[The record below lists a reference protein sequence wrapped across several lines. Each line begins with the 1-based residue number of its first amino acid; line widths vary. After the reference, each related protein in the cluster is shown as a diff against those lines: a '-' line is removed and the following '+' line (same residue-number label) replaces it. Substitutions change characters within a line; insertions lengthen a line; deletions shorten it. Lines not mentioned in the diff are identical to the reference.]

1 MGAGLELNL
10 IFATV
15 QFWTI
20 CLITEL
26 LFSVVVV
33 IVVEHINGTLL
44 LYSPPKLGDAEQNNQ

>member
-1 MGAGLELNL
+1 MGADLELNL

-26 LFSVVVV
+26 LFSVVV
-33 IVVEHINGTLL
+33 IAVEHINGTLL
-44 LYSPPKLGDAEQNNQ
+44 LYSPPKLGHAEQNNQ

>member
-26 LFSVVVV
+26 LFSVVV
-33 IVVEHINGTLL
+33 IAVEHINGTLL